1 MAQYSNTF
9 LPSLNA
15 DLSNLGTC
23 TKNSALTVEACA
35 TQKWQQVF
43 AGFVPSNSAESR
55 LANMADIVAEFTQA
69 GGAPILD

>member
-1 MAQYSNTF
+1 MAQYSNTL

-23 TKNSALTVEACA
+23 TKNSALTVEARA

-43 AGFVPSNSAESR
+43 ASFVHPNNAESR

-69 GGAPILD
+69 GGAQILD